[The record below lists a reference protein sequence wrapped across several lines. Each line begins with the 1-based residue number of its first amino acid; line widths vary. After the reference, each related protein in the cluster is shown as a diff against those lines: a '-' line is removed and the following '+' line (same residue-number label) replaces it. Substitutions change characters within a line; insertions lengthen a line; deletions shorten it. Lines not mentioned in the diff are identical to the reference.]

1 MTFFQGSADSVEVS
15 KEADIPVW
23 VMGSPGSGKTTA
35 ALKLALTLSAAKK
48 NVIVVFC
55 DPFTPVIPTVL
66 PADTNHDT
74 SLGSLLTAPA
84 LTQAKLLN
92 ACVPTEKNEYISFLG
107 YRAGESLM
115 RYPQITR
122 DKAVEFFI
130 LLRYLADY
138 VIIDCTSA
146 FEADPASI
154 VAIELADKVLRLGT
168 ANLKGVSYYLTH
180 NPMKNGYLVPVL
192 AAGLA
197 LLPFYYV
204 KLTAGRHKK
213 QINTELETALS
224 IITTSYLRGKNTIIR
239 AIEENQPYLNPP
251 VAEVFRNFLLQA
263 KLINSNTKEAL
274 EGLKVG
280 IDNSVFHEWVDA
292 VIACQDDYN
301 LKTILPP
308 IVAKLS
314 DMRVVSAELDL
325 LLFEPVKEYITMAQ
339 SDETIITYLG
349 MGIIRFSEPDPEPP
363 KESNV
368 TYRCDTEVITA
379 VTLTTGSQKTPDNPA
394 YARFTINGRTYSHN
408 SIYIPDGGSQLA
420 WQ

>member
-1 MTFFQGSADSVEVS
+1 MIKDKMIA
-15 KEADIPVW
+15 

-55 DPFTPVIPTVL
+55 DPFTPVIPIVL

-180 NPMKNGYLVPVL
+180 NPMLADSRFRTDTHQTVIGNLKAGQDWESAAQQYGGTDFVLPYVPEL
-192 AAGLA
+192 EQQYDELA
-197 LLPFYYV
+197 LLTPLAQPESTGY
-204 KLTAGRHKK
+204 TAGVERLLGIQAVKSK
-213 QINTELETALS
+213 IMSAL
-224 IITTSYLRGKNTIIR
+224 
-239 AIEENQPYLNPP
+239 P
-251 VAEVFRNFLLQA
+251 VAA
-263 KLINSNTKEAL
+263 T
-274 EGLKVG
+274 
-280 IDNSVFHEWVDA
+280 
-292 VIACQDDYN
+292 
-301 LKTILPP
+301 
-308 IVAKLS
+308 
-314 DMRVVSAELDL
+314 
-325 LLFEPVKEYITMAQ
+325 
-339 SDETIITYLG
+339 
-349 MGIIRFSEPDPEPP
+349 
-363 KESNV
+363 
-368 TYRCDTEVITA
+368 DTEGA
-379 VTLTTGSQKTPDNPA
+379 KQKEKQKAKPA
-394 YARFTINGRTYSHN
+394 FRLPFAKNRGEF
-408 SIYIPDGGSQLA
+408 
-420 WQ
+420 